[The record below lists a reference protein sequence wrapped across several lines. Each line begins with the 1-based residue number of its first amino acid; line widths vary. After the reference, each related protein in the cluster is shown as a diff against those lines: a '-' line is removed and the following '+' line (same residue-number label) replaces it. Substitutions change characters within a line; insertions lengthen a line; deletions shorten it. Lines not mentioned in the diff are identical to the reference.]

1 MAAVQV
7 QQVIAR
13 DGEVLI
19 TGLPYKRGQAVEIIV
34 FLQPATPLPRAR
46 LTVGRLRRSGLI
58 GLWQDRDD
66 IGDSSVYARHL
77 REQAQQRGDIHST
90 RDITALSPEY
100 RLSSHTQRAAKRVG
114 RDKDGLTTGCR
125 GRREA
130 RDFTEVGRPP
140 AAAEPDAVRRVQAR
154 ASSNSLLP

>member
-1 MAAVQV
+1 MEAVQV
-7 QQVIAR
+7 QQVIAK

-66 IGDSSVYARHL
+66 VGDSAIYARRL
-77 REQAQQRGDIHST
+77 REQAQQR
-90 RDITALSPEY
+90 
-100 RLSSHTQRAAKRVG
+100 
-114 RDKDGLTTGCR
+114 
-125 GRREA
+125 
-130 RDFTEVGRPP
+130 
-140 AAAEPDAVRRVQAR
+140 
-154 ASSNSLLP
+154 